1 MVVIRMKRA
10 GAKKRPFYRVVVADS
25 RSPRDGRYI
34 EQLGYYDPLTDPA
47 TFKVDTD
54 KFASWI
60 RRGATPSESVGVM
73 MAKHAPEALRPAP
86 LITPEAAAAVTAPTK
101 EERKTK
107 KQEAKKAKEEF
118 TKREERAR
126 MEEQLSAKEEEI
138 RKELSAY
145 LSETQEEE
153 GSETSV
159 LPEGAE
165 GETIEAEDAGGE
177 ESNETEE

>member
-54 KFASWI
+54 KFAKWI
-60 RRGATPSESVGVM
+60 RHGATPSESVGVM

-86 LITPEAAAAVTAPTK
+86 LIMPEAPVVAAPTK
-101 EERKTK
+101 EERKAK
-107 KQEAKKAKEEF
+107 KQEAKKAAAAKKKG
-118 TKREERAR
+118 TAKKGAAKKKVAKAAKKGTDKKAKARAKKKAGVAPKRK
-126 MEEQLSAKEEEI
+126 MKKAK
-138 RKELSAY
+138 KKS
-145 LSETQEEE
+145 
-153 GSETSV
+153 
-159 LPEGAE
+159 
-165 GETIEAEDAGGE
+165 
-177 ESNETEE
+177 